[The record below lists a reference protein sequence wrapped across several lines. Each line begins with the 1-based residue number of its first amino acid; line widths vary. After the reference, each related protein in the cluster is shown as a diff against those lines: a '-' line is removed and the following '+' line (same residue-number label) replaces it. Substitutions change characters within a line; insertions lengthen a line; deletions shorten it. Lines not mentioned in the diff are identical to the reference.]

1 MLATG
6 LLIHLH
12 TVNSDFFIKRA
23 APKVD
28 PHFISHTLAEPPS
41 AATYRVSE
49 SFARLNEGSYTL
61 RTEDGRFNLRAYA
74 TEGLCEMTPKAE
86 VFAHVNAQY
95 DSDDGVVSYRN
106 IDGWYDISWQGHAF
120 SVLTVTLPAGI
131 YTSQYSWIA
140 GHDRETV
147 EKLLIEVIEWNME
160 THGDV
165 LVFADEMWQKDRH
178 LAESIKSS
186 TLDNL
191 ILTSGLKEELHADLK
206 RFFASETVFKQ
217 YGVPWRRG
225 ILLLG
230 PPGNGKTHAIKAL
243 INAFDKPCLYVK
255 TTSGDRP
262 SSSQVAIRSIFER
275 ARATAP
281 CILVLEDLDSLVTD
295 DNRSVFLNELDG
307 FTDNSG
313 ILTIATTNHAEKLD
327 VAIIDRPSRFDRKY
341 HFDLPGAV
349 EREAYLAY
357 WNRTVQGDLRLSA
370 EGLREIAALTDGFSF
385 AYLKELMMSSIM
397 AWISQAEHGSM
408 DRLMREQVGLLR
420 AQMTTTT
427 DKKPEP
433 EAAPAA

>member
-1 MLATG
+1 
-6 LLIHLH
+6 
-12 TVNSDFFIKRA
+12 VNSDFFIKRA
-23 APKVD
+23 APKAD
-28 PHFISHTLAEPPS
+28 PHFISHTLAEPPA

-49 SFARLNEGSYTL
+49 SFAKLNEGSFTL
-61 RTEDGRFNLRAYA
+61 RTDDGRFILRAYA
-74 TEGLCEMTPKAE
+74 TAGLCEMNSKPE
-86 VFAHVNAQY
+86 IFAHVSAQY
-95 DSDDGVVSYRN
+95 DSDDSVIHYRD
-106 IDGWYDISWQGHAF
+106 IDGWFDVNWQGHTL
-120 SVLTVTLPAGI
+120 SVLTVTLPAGMF
-131 YTSQYSWIA
+131 TTLYSWIA
-140 GHDRETV
+140 GPDKATV
-147 EKLLIEVIEWNME
+147 ERFLIEVIEWNME

-191 ILTSGLKEELHADLK
+191 ILSKGLKEELHADLV
-206 RFFASETVFKQ
+206 RFFASEKVFRQ

-255 TTSGDRP
+255 STSGDRP
-262 SSSQVAIRSIFER
+262 SSSQVAIRTIFER

-281 CILVLEDLDSLVTD
+281 CILVLEDLDSLVSD

-349 EREAYLAY
+349 ERTAYLEF
-357 WNRTVQGDLRLSA
+357 WNRTVQPELRLSA
-370 EGLREIAALTDGFSF
+370 TGPAEIAALTEGFSF

-397 AWISQAEHGSM
+397 AWIGVAENGSM
-408 DRLMREQVGLLR
+408 DRLMREQVNLLR
-420 AQMTTTT
+420 AQMTTAV
-427 DKKPEP
+427 KKSEPEP
-433 EAAPAA
+433 AAAA